1 MKKLVNVIGR
11 ELILNFKSSL
21 VKFTAV
27 LSVFFTGISVVNV
40 PVQTAQA
47 DTVDSSQVDKNTTN
61 AVTPEIAAPVKKAK
75 TTSAK
80 TKKLNAIVKLAK
92 KQVGKSYVYGATGPY
107 AFDCSG
113 LVQYV
118 YRNAGKKELPRTT
131 YSQVNVGKRVSLSH
145 LKKGDLLFWGSA
157 SAPYHVGIYVGNGQ
171 YVHAATPSQGVR
183 KQALSGYFYPSAAK
197 RVL

>member
-1 MKKLVNVIGR
+1 MK
-11 ELILNFKSSL
+11 FKSSL

-27 LSVFFTGISVVNV
+27 LSVFFTGISVINV
-40 PVQTAQA
+40 PVSA
-47 DTVDSSQVDKNTTN
+47 DTTDASANTAASISDTT
-61 AVTPEIAAPVKKAK
+61 ATVQTPKKK
-75 TTSAK
+75 TSAK
-80 TKKLNAIVKLAK
+80 TKKLNAVVKLAK

-118 YRNAGKKELPRTT
+118 YKQAGKKVLPRTT
-131 YSQVNVGKRVSLSH
+131 YAQVNVGKRVSLSH